1 MKRFRQFDRAEH
13 VCDALE
19 VICHCREPNFDLCTG
34 QAAHQQTR
42 MSEDTVLDRDGHED
56 SGSPNPAS
64 RSPDLSFVTTS
75 LLTRIVGK
83 AIANLL
89 LVISALGLC
98 SLMAVL
104 FVEAL

>member
-1 MKRFRQFDRAEH
+1 MWIDVLFVLFA
-13 VCDALE
+13 VL
-19 VICHCREPNFDLCTG
+19 IYSEP
-34 QAAHQQTR
+34 
-42 MSEDTVLDRDGHED
+42 
-56 SGSPNPAS
+56 
-64 RSPDLSFVTTS
+64 

-104 FVEAL
+104 FVDAL